1 MEIEPTYT
9 YYIDNFEIIL
19 SENGLTNIIKKVHII
34 IVATYNYFTESSYF
48 AMPLAPPNVES
59 FISYELLTREI
70 ILEWIRTC
78 DDLIFLLKKEELKT
92 KINELA
98 NKPTIII
105 RPNF

>member
-1 MEIEPTYT
+1 
-9 YYIDNFEIIL
+9 
-19 SENGLTNIIKKVHII
+19 
-34 IVATYNYFTESSYF
+34 
-48 AMPLAPPNVES
+48 MPLAPPNEES

-70 ILEWIRTC
+70 VLEWIRTC